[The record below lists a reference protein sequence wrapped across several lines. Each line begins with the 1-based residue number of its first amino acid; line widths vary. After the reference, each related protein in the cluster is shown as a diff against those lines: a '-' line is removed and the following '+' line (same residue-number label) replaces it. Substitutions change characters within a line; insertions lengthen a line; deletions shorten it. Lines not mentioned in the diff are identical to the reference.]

1 MQVAYRCFR
10 SPSKDQEIRKPE
22 PKKSENELHWEELV
36 KNMVRPLTLCD
47 LDFTDLHSDDDKDD
61 LMPRGLGGL
70 SVPPPPPPI
79 GIPPPMKPMPNIME
93 SISNVRQMNGSKSIL
108 TAPPMMSAATA
119 PPPAPTVLSIKKN
132 KKTVRYFD
140 IYCLSPLVM
149 KLITHSLFIYDQVKL
164 FWKEIREDLI
174 PPSVGKTIWDEIPM
188 ATIDTQK
195 LEHLFESRAKDTI
208 SKVLITI

>member
-1 MQVAYRCFR
+1 MRCSHR

-79 GIPPPMKPMPNIME
+79 GIPPPMKPMPNIMDAL
-93 SISNVRQMNGSKSIL
+93 SNGRHMNGSKSIS
-108 TAPPMMSAATA
+108 TSAASSSLLS
-119 PPPAPTVLSIKKN
+119 APTPAVQPNSNQPMKKN
-132 KKTVRYFD
+132 KKTVRY
-140 IYCLSPLVM
+140 IACI
-149 KLITHSLFIYDQVKL
+149 LIDASSKQQQQQYAILFT
-164 FWKEIREDLI
+164 FR
-174 PPSVGKTIWDEIPM
+174 
-188 ATIDTQK
+188 
-195 LEHLFESRAKDTI
+195 
-208 SKVLITI
+208 